1 MSDNT
6 RCADPQCSCQ
16 HEQQPTT
23 GPGVPVSRA
32 MAAMEE
38 WLANVDLVL
47 GADELPIAA

>member
-23 GPGVPVSRA
+23 GPGVPISRA
-32 MAAMEE
+32 VAAVEE
-38 WLANVDLVL
+38 WLASVDLVL
-47 GADELPIAA
+47 ASDDLRVAA